1 MLGFAVVLAITVASM
16 GIAYLGFERVSAGVA
31 SYRNSVAEADLA
43 RNIDRELISYRALV
57 RYYVVT
63 GKEEDAQ
70 AALTAETSLKD
81 AIDQSMRG
89 TTKPAGLEQITRLAR
104 EFRIFTKIFADILR
118 IKRES
123 ALMTQNQLA
132 RSANMLRYKLDDLP
146 SNADDAELPAIEFG
160 AKKAN
165 AQFQAVTAL
174 ATAFVINAD
183 QAVAASA
190 VARLKFVENAL
201 HAITSTNEKIIQ
213 GLKEATALLDEY
225 RQALTKLIENS
236 TEIGQLTAEMADSA
250 AAIVK
255 GASVMKT
262 DLLSDQQRLES
273 ESDATIVETERLIVM
288 LAAGGFLLGALLAL
302 LLGKQISRPMIAMCK
317 AMRELANGNFD
328 VVLPGLGRS
337 DELGEM
343 AGAVEEFKMQ
353 AIAKAER
360 DAAAQDAQNRASSAA
375 RRAELIRFADDFEA
389 AVGSIVSNVSASAVQ
404 LEQAAG
410 TLTRT
415 AETTQGLSS
424 QVAGA
429 SEQASSN
436 MQSVAAATEELSIS
450 VDEIGRRVRESNQ
463 IAEAA
468 VLQAQQTDWR
478 IGKLSRAAQEI
489 GDVVKLIT
497 AIAEQTNL
505 LALNATDEISLHI
518 LGMRLRGLAR
528 QRFDLGR
535 DHRETSAG
543 FAGTGGFD
551 GSPSRCQYHQ
561 GQSRRHRN
569 RVGVG
574 GRTEFGTHAVERK
587 YAVAPGTRPL
597 HGQYPRGL
605 SPRHSGARASANP
618 ESRAASSGFPG
629 SLVSPAPRN
638 TALLTMKLVLQRGL
652 GALQAVALGFRQ
664 GLAGAV
670 DIECQHR
677 ERGAIGASLA
687 TRTAFRGAFERSRD
701 LLRTCQLEHALL
713 QIERVALPGHAL
725 RPALWRCLAGGRVP
739 PRRARLTGSRRP
751 RIFASGFACCGLART
766 HRFPM
771 SSHLQLLAVSAE
783 NGDEPD
789 RFLCRMQQLACPQGV
804 D

>member
-16 GIAYLGFERVSAGVA
+16 GIAYLGFERVSTGVA
-31 SYRNSVAEADLA
+31 SYRNSVSEADLA
-43 RNIDRELISYRALV
+43 RNIALA

-70 AALTAETSLKD
+70 AAVTAETSLKD

-174 ATAFVINAD
+174 ANAFVINAD

-201 HAITSTNEKIIQ
+201 HAITSTNEKILQ
-213 GLKEATALLDEY
+213 GLKEAATLLDEY

-236 TEIGQLTAEMADSA
+236 TEIDQLTAEMADSA

-273 ESDATIVETERLIVM
+273 ESDATIGETERLIVM

-343 AGAVEEFKMQ
+343 AGAMEEFKMQ

-375 RRAELIRFADDFEA
+375 RRVELIRFADDFEA
-389 AVGSIVSNVSASAVQ
+389 
-404 LEQAAG
+404 
-410 TLTRT
+410 
-415 AETTQGLSS
+415 
-424 QVAGA
+424 VAGA
-429 SEQASSN
+429 SEEASSN

-468 VLQAQQTDWR
+468 VLQAQQTDGR

-505 LALNATDEISLHI
+505 LALNATIEAARAGEAGRGFAVVASEVKSLASQTAKATDEISSHI
-518 LGMRLRGLAR
+518 LGMQGATQESVAAIKEIGGTIARISSIASTIASAVQQQSSATQEIARSVQSVAQGTHQAAANITKVNRGATETGSASEDVLNSARTLSSESTRLRQELD
-528 QRFDLGR
+528 RFM
-535 DHRETSAG
+535 
-543 FAGTGGFD
+543 
-551 GSPSRCQYHQ
+551 
-561 GQSRRHRN
+561 
-569 RVGVG
+569 
-574 GRTEFGTHAVERK
+574 
-587 YAVAPGTRPL
+587 
-597 HGQYPRGL
+597 
-605 SPRHSGARASANP
+605 ANI
-618 ESRAASSGFPG
+618 RAA
-629 SLVSPAPRN
+629 
-638 TALLTMKLVLQRGL
+638 
-652 GALQAVALGFRQ
+652 
-664 GLAGAV
+664 
-670 DIECQHR
+670 
-677 ERGAIGASLA
+677 
-687 TRTAFRGAFERSRD
+687 
-701 LLRTCQLEHALL
+701 
-713 QIERVALPGHAL
+713 
-725 RPALWRCLAGGRVP
+725 
-739 PRRARLTGSRRP
+739 
-751 RIFASGFACCGLART
+751 
-766 HRFPM
+766 
-771 SSHLQLLAVSAE
+771 
-783 NGDEPD
+783 
-789 RFLCRMQQLACPQGV
+789 
-804 D
+804 